1 MKNAARK
8 PIVIKIGGST
18 LGSHDTT
25 LEDLVTL
32 QRQGFSLVVVHGG
45 AAKVTEWLKRQGT
58 ETVIKDGIRITD
70 EKSLEMVAA
79 VLGGLVNSDLVAAVN
94 ALGGRAFGMTGVDG
108 NLLECRI
115 EDPAM
120 GYAGKIVRVN
130 PPAVEA
136 VMRAGFIPMIAPPGA
151 RAPEEKTPVPYINI
165 NGDDIAGELAAALGA
180 ETVIFLT
187 DIDGIHGADGK
198 VIPRLSRDEVRA
210 LMASGVIKG
219 GMIPKAKGAL
229 AALAKSPT
237 VRIVDGRAPH
247 ALLAAVEGKGIGTL
261 IRA

>member
-1 MKNAARK
+1 MKGASGK

-18 LGSHDTT
+18 LGNHDTT
-25 LEDLVTL
+25 LQDLVTL
-32 QRQGFSLVVVHGG
+32 QKQGFSLVVVHGG
-45 AAKVTEWLKRQGT
+45 AAKVTEWLKRQGI
-58 ETVIKDGIRITD
+58 ESVIKDGIRITD
-70 EKSLEMVAA
+70 ARSLETVAA

-108 NLLECRI
+108 SLLECRI

-130 PPAVEA
+130 PRALEA
-136 VMRAGFIPMIAPPGA
+136 VLEAGFIPLIAPPGA
-151 RAPEEKTPVPYINI
+151 RAPEEKTPIPYINI

-187 DIDGIHGADGK
+187 DIDGIHGADGR
-198 VIPRLSRDEVRA
+198 VIPLLTRQEVTA
-210 LMASGVIKG
+210 LIASGVIRG

-247 ALLAAVEGKGIGTL
+247 ALLAAVERKRVGTF